1 MLTRRRVYGVNEYVI
16 RGVSSTEL
24 INLYD
29 LKPTATAEPNFQDR
43 TSACGFI
50 AALGCV
56 WGMSLL

>member
-29 LKPTATAEPNFQDR
+29 LKPTATAEPNFQDGPGSR
-43 TSACGFI
+43 PQTASDSE
-50 AALGCV
+50 V
-56 WGMSLL
+56 E